1 MGTILSLVPTNIVA
15 LMAKGEML
23 LIIFFLVL
31 FGLGLFFLLATHC
44 ELLVTVFCFIFET
57 MFKVTYMVMRYAPV
71 GVFALIAVTVANF
84 GFFFLW
90 PLAKL
95 VLLVHF
101 AILFF
106 ALVVLGIV
114 ARLCG
119 LSVWILICILK
130 DELILAY
137 FTASFESVLLRII
150 EKMEAYGALALITSF
165 VVLTG
170 YFFNFDGLTL
180 Y

>member
-1 MGTILSLVPTNIVA
+1 MPGGYVAAGDRRYLEISEHYGSGTKQFPRHYGHDFVA
-15 LMAKGEML
+15 GADEHCGVDGEGEML
-23 LIIFFLVL
+23 PIIFFSVL
-31 FGLGLFFLLATHC
+31 FGLGLSSLPATHR
-44 ELLVTVFCFIFET
+44 EPLVTVFRSISET
-57 MFKVTYMVMRYAPV
+57 MFKVTHMVMRYAPV

-84 GFFFLW
+84 GFSSLW

-119 LSVWILICILK
+119 L
-130 DELILAY
+130 
-137 FTASFESVLLRII
+137 ASGS
-150 EKMEAYGALALITSF
+150 
-165 VVLTG
+165 
-170 YFFNFDGLTL
+170 
-180 Y
+180 